1 MNGTAILAI
10 SFLVMAGLALYLPH
24 HSIDGVIGVQQG
36 VLLIM
41 FLLGWYFFHFR
52 PKFQEVINDNVKLQ
66 EAFWG
71 HLERI
76 ESLENI
82 IVQKN
87 EKKPLFWDRHESF
100 DNLQKSHISL
110 LAEVK
115 ENSGDLEAFAL
126 EFDYIFEIIEML
138 TNEKDAL
145 VNEVESLTKLIKKA
159 KI

>member
-41 FLLGWYFFHFR
+41 SLLCWYFSHFR
-52 PKFQEVINDNVKLQ
+52 PKFQEVINDNLKLQ

-76 ESLENI
+76 EKLENI

-87 EKKPLFWDRHESF
+87 EKKPLFWGTDLK
-100 DNLQKSHISL
+100 NLQKSNISL
-110 LAEVK
+110 LKDVECHS
-115 ENSGDLEAFAL
+115 ESIHQFGC
-126 EFDYIFEIIEML
+126 EIDDIYERIDML

-145 VNEVESLTKLIKKA
+145 VNEVVSLTKLIKKA
-159 KI
+159 QI